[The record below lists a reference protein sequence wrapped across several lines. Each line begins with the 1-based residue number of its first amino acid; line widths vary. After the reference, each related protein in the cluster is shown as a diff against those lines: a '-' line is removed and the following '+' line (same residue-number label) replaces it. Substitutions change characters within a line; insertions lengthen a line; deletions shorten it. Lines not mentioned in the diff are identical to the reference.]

1 MSHHVEGEPAAEPG
15 DERGSTLRTP
25 TDPAQRRTGVLIGL
39 ATAAAGL
46 GVAELVAGLSRRFSS
61 PVTQVG
67 NRVIDAAPPWL
78 KTFAIE
84 TFGTADKPVLI
95 GGVLVVLLIIAGL
108 LGTLARRHRFAA
120 QAGIALFGGIGAAAA
135 LGGEGGPVAA
145 VPSIVGGIAGVV
157 VLGLLAARAWP
168 ESSRESHEDPAP
180 IPSRP
185 SRRIFLRT
193 AGVVAAV
200 GVAAAAGGRVLR
212 QRFDA
217 AVERAKVVLPRPRR
231 PLPPVSAEEVSFDVA
246 GLTPFVTPNNAFYR
260 IDTALEVPQVALADW
275 TLEIGGMVK
284 RPLTF
289 TYDDLLARDLVE
301 ADVTLTCV
309 SNEVGGN
316 LAGNARW
323 LGVPL
328 EELLEEAGV
337 DPEADQVVGRSVDGY
352 TCGFPVEAVGDGRTA
367 LVAVGMNGEPLPVA
381 HGFPARLVVAG
392 LYGYVSATKWLR
404 EIELTRF
411 DRFDQ
416 YWVPRGWDAKAP
428 VKTASRI
435 DTPRSLSRMPAGV
448 VAVAGVA
455 WAQGRGITDVE
466 VRVDDGPWR
475 RCDLAGLPLRDGEPT
490 NETWRQWMLPVELG
504 PGRHTITCRA
514 TDGSGAI
521 QTEQRSE
528 PRPNGATGWHSVVVI
543 VE

>member
-1 MSHHVEGEPAAEPG
+1 MTQPAETDARLRYA
-15 DERGSTLRTP
+15 DRRSTG
-25 TDPAQRRTGVLIGL
+25 AMIGL
-39 ATAAAGL
+39 ATAAAAL
-46 GVAELVAGLSRRFSS
+46 GAAELVAGLGRRFSS
-61 PVTQVG
+61 PITQVG

-95 GGVLVVLLIIAGL
+95 GGVLVVLLVIAAL
-108 LGTLARRHRFAA
+108 LGVLARRHRFVA
-120 QAGIALFGGIGAAAA
+120 QLGIALFGGIGAAAA
-135 LGGEGGPVAA
+135 LAGEGGPVAA
-145 VPSIVGGIAGVV
+145 VPSVVGGLVGVV
-157 VLGLLAARAWP
+157 VLRGLARRAWP
-168 ESSRESHEDPAP
+168 EIRHHASADSSRESL
-180 IPSRP
+180 RP
-185 SRRIFLRT
+185 SRRVFLRT

-212 QRFDA
+212 RRFDA
-217 AVERAKVVLPRPRR
+217 AVERAKIVLPRPRR
-231 PLPPVSAEEVSFDVA
+231 ALPAVDPASVSFDVP
-246 GLTPFVTPNNAFYR
+246 GLTPFVTPNDAFYR
-260 IDTALEVPQVALADW
+260 IDTALETPQVALDGW
-275 TLEIGGMVK
+275 TLSVTGMVD
-284 RPLTF
+284 RTRTF
-289 TYDDLLARDLVE
+289 TYADLLARELVE

-316 LAGNARW
+316 LAGTARW

-328 EELLEEAGV
+328 AELLEEAGV
-337 DPEADQVVGRSVDGY
+337 DPDADQVVGRSVDGY
-352 TCGFPVEAVGDGRTA
+352 TCGFPVEVIGDGRTA

-416 YWVPRGWDAKAP
+416 YWVPRGWDAQAP
-428 VKTASRI
+428 IKTMSRI
-435 DTPRSLSRMPAGV
+435 DTPRSLAKIPAGT

-455 WAQGRGITDVE
+455 WAQTRGVEGVE

-475 RCDLAGLPLRDGEPT
+475 PCELAGLPVRDGTAT
-490 NETWRQWMLPVELG
+490 NETWRQWMLPVELA

-514 TDGSGAI
+514 TDGTGAI
-521 QTEQRSE
+521 QTEERSE
-528 PRPNGATGWHSVVVI
+528 PRPNGASGWHSVVVI
-543 VE
+543 AE